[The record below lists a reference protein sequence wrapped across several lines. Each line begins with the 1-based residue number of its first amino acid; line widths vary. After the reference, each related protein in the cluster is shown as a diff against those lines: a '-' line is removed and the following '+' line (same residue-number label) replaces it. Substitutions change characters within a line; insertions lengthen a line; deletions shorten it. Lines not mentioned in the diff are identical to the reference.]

1 MPGPLIADR
10 WRRPVAAIALVG
22 LAAVLALAAV
32 VYHGRSTAFDD
43 WVFRTFYH
51 HIGNTTARVLLDIS
65 APMIS
70 IVVLLVVVLVAAR
83 FRRWDVAALALV
95 GPLAA
100 VFLTEFVLKPI
111 VGRALHPAAINDSLP
126 LSIRSVYPSGHEGT
140 VASTAFV
147 LIIVAAQL
155 PWGRRSR
162 RAVQA
167 ACVVWVLAAAV
178 GLIRNFWH
186 YPTDVI
192 GAICLSAACVG
203 GTALFIDRRGTAT
216 VRLAKRAWGSSERV
230 PVRDG
235 DARPASAADR

>member
-10 WRRPVAAIALVG
+10 WRRQVAAVALAG

-51 HIGNTTARVLLDIS
+51 HIGSAAARVLLDIS
-65 APMIS
+65 VPLIS
-70 IVVLLVVVLVAAR
+70 IVLLLAVVLVAAR

-100 VFLTEFVLKPI
+100 VFLTEFVLKPV

-155 PWGRRSR
+155 PWKRPPRV
-162 RAVQA
+162 AFQV

-203 GTALFIDRRGTAT
+203 GTALYLDRHGAAT
-216 VRLAKRAWGSSERV
+216 VRLAKRAWGTSERV
-230 PVRDG
+230 TV
-235 DARPASAADR
+235 SES